1 MHSKGVGQG
10 SEFVVRLPRTEAT
23 AAEEVLSRRTV
34 GRHLAPTDARKIL
47 VVDDNEDGAAM
58 LSEALRAQGHETRVA
73 HDAPAAL
80 RIAEEFHT
88 DIAFLDIGLPVMDG
102 YELAGR
108 LRDLPGLRNIRLIA
122 LTGYGQQSD
131 RQKSQAAGFCH
142 HLVKPVDFAAVE
154 AVVAGQSARPFRS
167 PSTR

>member
-1 MHSKGVGQG
+1 
-10 SEFVVRLPRTEAT
+10 
-23 AAEEVLSRRTV
+23 
-34 GRHLAPTDARKIL
+34 
-47 VVDDNEDGAAM
+47 M
-58 LSEALRAQGHETRVA
+58 LSEALTAQGHETRVA
-73 HDAPAAL
+73 HDAPSAL
-80 RIAEEFHT
+80 HVAEEFRP

-131 RQKSQAAGFCH
+131 RQKSRAAGFCH

-154 AVVAGQSARPFRS
+154 AVVAGESAGPVHTPPGGNKARRL
-167 PSTR
+167 